1 MFLEQLKGVSMNKA
15 ETLEHLHSAKKAH
28 VKWVQRAKALIEG
41 LPIEKEAIPV
51 DCTEC
56 KFGQWFY
63 GEGQNLN
70 AIPGMDC
77 MDEMESLH
85 FNLHDM
91 YMKIFKVYFGEMNR
105 SFFSKLFNMK
115 KKVTENDKEIVREY
129 YEQLLVISHQL
140 IDVINRLERRLH
152 AMNSDNFS
160 ESVA

>member
-1 MFLEQLKGVSMNKA
+1 MNKA
-15 ETLEHLHSAKKAH
+15 ETLEHLHCAKKAH

-115 KKVTENDKEIVREY
+115 KKVSESDKEIAREY
-129 YEQLLVISHQL
+129 YEQLLEISHQL

-152 AMNSDNFS
+152 AMNSDIFS
-160 ESVA
+160 KSVA

>member
-1 MFLEQLKGVSMNKA
+1 MNKS
-15 ETLEHLHSAKKAH
+15 ETVEHLHSAKKAH

-41 LPIEKEAIPV
+41 LPIEKDAIPV

-63 GEGQNLN
+63 GDGQNLN

-77 MDEMESLH
+77 LHEIETLH

-115 KKVTENDKEIVREY
+115 KKVSESDKEIAREY
-129 YEQLLVISHQL
+129 YNQLLDISNQLLEVIGK
-140 IDVINRLERRLH
+140 LERRLH
-152 AMNSDNFS
+152 AMTAEAF
-160 ESVA
+160 ESNVA

>member
-1 MFLEQLKGVSMNKA
+1 MNKN
-15 ETLEHLHSAKKAH
+15 ETIDHLHSAKKAH

-41 LPIEKEAIPV
+41 LPIEKDAIPV

-63 GEGQNLN
+63 GDGQNLN

-77 MDEMESLH
+77 LKEIEALH
-85 FNLHDM
+85 FKLHDI

-115 KKVTENDKEIVREY
+115 KKVTENDKEIARDY
-129 YEQLLVISHQL
+129 YDQLLEVSRDLLEVI
-140 IDVINRLERRLH
+140 DKLERRLH
-152 AMNSDNFS
+152 AMTSSVFD

>member
-1 MFLEQLKGVSMNKA
+1 METDMNKSDTVEQLHN
-15 ETLEHLHSAKKAH
+15 AKKAH

-41 LPIEKEAIPV
+41 LPVEKDAIPV

-63 GEGQNLN
+63 SDGQNLN

-77 MDEMESLH
+77 LHEIETLH
-85 FNLHDM
+85 FNLHDI

-115 KKVTENDKEIVREY
+115 KKVSESDKEIARAY
-129 YEQLLVISHQL
+129 YEQLLEVSHQL
-140 IDVINRLERRLH
+140 LEVIDRLERRLH
-152 AMNSDNFS
+152 AMTSDAFK

>member
-1 MFLEQLKGVSMNKA
+1 MNKA
-15 ETLEHLHSAKKAH
+15 ETVEHLHSAKKAH

-41 LPIEKEAIPV
+41 LPVEKEAIPV

-63 GEGQNLN
+63 GDGQNLN
-70 AIPGMDC
+70 AIPSMDC
-77 MDEMESLH
+77 LHEIETLH

-105 SFFSKLFNMK
+105 SFFSKLFNLK
-115 KKVTENDKEIVREY
+115 KTVTESDKEVARNY
-129 YEQLLVISHQL
+129 YEQLLAISHQL
-140 IDVINRLERRLH
+140 IEVIDKLERRLH
-152 AMNSDNFS
+152 AMSSDAFE

>member
-1 MFLEQLKGVSMNKA
+1 MNKN
-15 ETLEHLHSAKKAH
+15 ETIDHLHSAKKAH

-41 LPIEKEAIPV
+41 LPIEKDAIPV

-63 GEGQNLN
+63 GDGQNLN

-77 MDEMESLH
+77 LKEIEALH
-85 FNLHDM
+85 FKLHDS

-115 KKVTENDKEIVREY
+115 KKVTENDKEIARDY
-129 YEQLLVISHQL
+129 YDQLLEVSRDLLEVI
-140 IDVINRLERRLH
+140 DKLERRLH
-152 AMNSDNFS
+152 AMTS
-160 ESVA
+160 SVFDENVA

>member
-1 MFLEQLKGVSMNKA
+1 MNKS
-15 ETLEHLHSAKKAH
+15 ETVEHLHSAKKAH

-41 LPIEKEAIPV
+41 LPIEKDAIPV

-63 GEGQNLN
+63 GDGQNLN

-77 MDEMESLH
+77 LHEIETLH

-115 KKVTENDKEIVREY
+115 KKVSESDKEIAREY
-129 YEQLLVISHQL
+129 YNQLLDISNQLLEVI
-140 IDVINRLERRLH
+140 DKLERRLH
-152 AMNSDNFS
+152 AMTAEAF
-160 ESVA
+160 ESNVA

>member
-1 MFLEQLKGVSMNKA
+1 MNKA
-15 ETLEHLHSAKKAH
+15 ETVEHLHSAKKAH

-41 LPIEKEAIPV
+41 LPVEKEAIPV

-63 GEGQNLN
+63 GDGQNLN

-77 MDEMESLH
+77 LHEIETLH

-91 YMKIFKVYFGEMNR
+91 YMKIFKVYFGDMNR

-115 KKVTENDKEIVREY
+115 KSVSEHDRDIARDY
-129 YEQLLVISHQL
+129 YDQLLEISGQL
-140 IDVINRLERRLH
+140 LDVIDRLERRLH
-152 AMNSDNFS
+152 AMTADAFE

>member
-1 MFLEQLKGVSMNKA
+1 MNKA
-15 ETLEHLHSAKKAH
+15 DTVEQLHNAKKAH

-41 LPIEKEAIPV
+41 LPIEKDAIPV

-63 GEGQNLN
+63 GDGQYLN
-70 AIPGMDC
+70 AIPSMDC
-77 MDEMESLH
+77 LQEIEKLH

-91 YMKIFKVYFGEMNR
+91 YMKIFKLYFGEMNR

-115 KKVTENDKEIVREY
+115 KKVSENDKEIARLY
-129 YEQLLVISHQL
+129 YEQLLEISHEL
-140 IDVINRLERRLH
+140 IAVIDRLERRLH
-152 AMNSDNFS
+152 AMSSEAFL

>member
-1 MFLEQLKGVSMNKA
+1 MNKA
-15 ETLEHLHSAKKAH
+15 ETVEQLHQAKKAH

-41 LPIEKEAIPV
+41 LPVEKNAIPV

-70 AIPGMDC
+70 AMPGMDC
-77 MDEMESLH
+77 LHDIETLH
-85 FNLHDM
+85 FALHDV

-115 KKVTENDKEIVREY
+115 KSVSESDKQVARDY
-129 YEQLLVISHQL
+129 YDQLLEISHKL
-140 IDVINRLERRLH
+140 LEVIDRLERRLH
-152 AMNSDNFS
+152 AMTSDTFN

>member
-1 MFLEQLKGVSMNKA
+1 MNKS
-15 ETLEHLHSAKKAH
+15 ETVEHLHSAKKAH

-41 LPIEKEAIPV
+41 LPIEKDAIPV

-77 MDEMESLH
+77 LHEIETLH
-85 FNLHDM
+85 FSLHDM

-115 KKVTENDKEIVREY
+115 KKVSDSDKEIAREY
-129 YEQLLVISHQL
+129 YNQLLDISNQLLEVI
-140 IDVINRLERRLH
+140 DKLERRLH
-152 AMNSDNFS
+152 AMTAEAF
-160 ESVA
+160 ESNVA

>member
-1 MFLEQLKGVSMNKA
+1 MNKTETVEQLHN
-15 ETLEHLHSAKKAH
+15 AKKAH

-41 LPIEKEAIPV
+41 LPVEKDAIPV

-77 MDEMESLH
+77 LHEIETLH

-91 YMKIFKVYFGEMNR
+91 YMKIFKVYFGDTNR
-105 SFFSKLFNMK
+105 SFFSKIFNMK
-115 KKVTENDKEIVREY
+115 KTISDSDRQIARDY
-129 YEQLLVISHQL
+129 YDQLLEISHEL
-140 IDVINRLERRLH
+140 LDVIGRLERRLH
-152 AMNSDNFS
+152 AMSADAF
-160 ESVA
+160 EQGVK

>member
-1 MFLEQLKGVSMNKA
+1 MNKA
-15 ETLEHLHSAKKAH
+15 ETLEHLHGAKKAH
-28 VKWVQRAKALIEG
+28 IKWVQRAKALIEG
-41 LPIEKEAIPV
+41 LPIEKDAIPV

-63 GEGQNLN
+63 EEGQNLN

-77 MDEMESLH
+77 LDEIESLH

-115 KKVTENDKEIVREY
+115 KKVSDNDKAIAREY
-129 YEQLLVISHQL
+129 YEQLLAISQQL
-140 IDVINRLERRLH
+140 IEVINRLERRLH
-152 AMNSDNFS
+152 AMNSDVFK
-160 ESVA
+160 ESAA

>member
-1 MFLEQLKGVSMNKA
+1 MELNMNKA
-15 ETLEHLHSAKKAH
+15 ETVEQLHQAKKAH

-41 LPIEKEAIPV
+41 LPVEKNAIPV

-70 AIPGMDC
+70 AMPGMDC
-77 MDEMESLH
+77 LHDIETLH
-85 FNLHDM
+85 FALHDV

-115 KKVTENDKEIVREY
+115 KSVSESDKQVARDY
-129 YEQLLVISHQL
+129 YDQLLEISHKL
-140 IDVINRLERRLH
+140 LEVIDRLERRLH
-152 AMNSDNFS
+152 AMTSDTFN

>member
-1 MFLEQLKGVSMNKA
+1 MNKS
-15 ETLEHLHSAKKAH
+15 ETVEHLHSAKKAH

-41 LPIEKEAIPV
+41 LPIEKDAIPV

-63 GEGQNLN
+63 GDGQNLN

-77 MDEMESLH
+77 LHEIETLH
-85 FNLHDM
+85 FNLHDI

-115 KKVTENDKEIVREY
+115 KKVSESDKEIAREY
-129 YEQLLVISHQL
+129 YNQLLDISNQLLEVIGK
-140 IDVINRLERRLH
+140 LERRLH
-152 AMNSDNFS
+152 AMTAEAF
-160 ESVA
+160 ESNVA

>member
-1 MFLEQLKGVSMNKA
+1 MNKN
-15 ETLEHLHSAKKAH
+15 ETIDHLHSAKKAH

-41 LPIEKEAIPV
+41 LPIEKDAIPV

-63 GEGQNLN
+63 GDGQNLN

-77 MDEMESLH
+77 LKDIETLH
-85 FNLHDM
+85 FKLHDI

-115 KKVTENDKEIVREY
+115 KKVTENDKEIARDY
-129 YEQLLVISHQL
+129 YDQLLEVSRDLLEVI
-140 IDVINRLERRLH
+140 DKLERRLH
-152 AMNSDNFS
+152 AMTS
-160 ESVA
+160 SVFDENVA

>member
-1 MFLEQLKGVSMNKA
+1 MMNKV
-15 ETLEHLHSAKKAH
+15 ETVEHLHSAKKAH

-41 LPIEKEAIPV
+41 LPVEKDAIPV

-77 MDEMESLH
+77 LHEIETLH

-105 SFFSKLFNMK
+105 SFFSKLFNIK
-115 KKVTENDKEIVREY
+115 KKVSESDKEIAREY
-129 YEQLLVISHQL
+129 YNQLLEISNQLLEVI
-140 IDVINRLERRLH
+140 DRLERRLH
-152 AMNSDNFS
+152 AMTSDAF
-160 ESVA
+160 ESNVA

>member
-1 MFLEQLKGVSMNKA
+1 MNKN
-15 ETLEHLHSAKKAH
+15 ETVDHLHSAKKAH

-41 LPIEKEAIPV
+41 LPIEKDAIPV

-63 GEGQNLN
+63 GDGQNLN

-77 MDEMESLH
+77 LKEIETLH
-85 FNLHDM
+85 FKLHDI

-115 KKVTENDKEIVREY
+115 KKVTENDKEIARDY
-129 YEQLLVISHQL
+129 YDQLLEVSHDLLEVI
-140 IDVINRLERRLH
+140 DKLERRLH
-152 AMNSDNFS
+152 AMTSSVFE

>member
-1 MFLEQLKGVSMNKA
+1 MNKA
-15 ETLEHLHSAKKAH
+15 ETVEQLHNAKKAH

-63 GEGQNLN
+63 SDGQHLN

-77 MDEMESLH
+77 LHEIEKLH

-91 YMKIFKVYFGEMNR
+91 YMKIFKVYFGDMNR

-115 KKVTENDKEIVREY
+115 KSISDSDKDIAKDY
-129 YEQLLVISHQL
+129 YDKLLEISHQL
-140 IDVINRLERRLH
+140 LEVIDRLERRLH
-152 AMNSDNFS
+152 AMSADAFKK
-160 ESVA
+160 SVA

>member
-1 MFLEQLKGVSMNKA
+1 MNKA
-15 ETLEHLHSAKKAH
+15 ETVKQLHQAKKAH

-41 LPIEKEAIPV
+41 LPVEKDAIPV

-70 AIPGMDC
+70 AMPGMDC
-77 MDEMESLH
+77 LHDIETLH
-85 FNLHDM
+85 FALHDV

-115 KKVTENDKEIVREY
+115 KSVSERDKQVARDY
-129 YEQLLVISHQL
+129 YDQMLDISHQL
-140 IDVINRLERRLH
+140 LEVIDRLERRLH
-152 AMNSDNFS
+152 AMTSETFS